1 MKPTLAQVTSWFND
15 YNNIVFDGKLPR
27 VPISFCN
34 TRRQLGQFYWGYNR
48 GIGIKISL
56 YYDRPEEDYRN
67 TLVHEMCHL
76 YCYERGW
83 QNEQHG
89 PRWKAVAKRASWIT
103 GMNIQRVHEGACDW
117 EVAKEN
123 RTKAKALK
131 EKRNAPSLMVDL
143 EYESY
148 HFLVK
153 VTKKTLS
160 SCTKS
165 DGTLDTRAKSYK
177 VFISNDKLFKTFQT
191 SRSIRRGYEYKNY
204 EYQHTIAPKLANV
217 TEITDLKKLFRG
229 DYDRYGLA

>member
-27 VPISFCN
+27 VRISFNN
-34 TRRQLGQFYWGYNR
+34 TRRQLGQFYWGYNT

-56 YYDRPEEDYRN
+56 YYDLPEEEYRN

-83 QNEQHG
+83 QNEHHG

-123 RTKAKALK
+123 RAKAKALK

-204 EYQHTIAPKLANV
+204 EYQNTIAPKLANV

>member
-27 VPISFCN
+27 VRISFNN
-34 TRRQLGQFYWGYNR
+34 TRRQLGQFYWGYDR

-56 YYDRPEEDYRN
+56 YYDRPEEEYRN

-76 YCYERGW
+76 YCYEHGW
-83 QNEQHG
+83 QNEHHG
-89 PRWKAVAKRASWIT
+89 PHWKAIAKRASWIT
-103 GMNIQRVHEGACDW
+103 GMNIQRVHEGASDW

-123 RTKAKALK
+123 RAKARALK

-143 EYESY
+143 EYETY

-153 VTKKTLS
+153 VSKKTLL

-165 DGTLDTRAKSYK
+165 DCTLDTRAKSYK
-177 VFISNDKLFKTFQT
+177 VFISDDRLFKTFQT
-191 SRSIRRGYEYKNY
+191 SRSLGRGYKYKNY
-204 EYQHTIAPKLANV
+204 EYQYSIVPKLPNV

-229 DYDRYGLA
+229 DYDGLGLA